1 MSTITVSVVETPIDV
16 STIDGEIIVSLNPS
30 TVTVEASTTGP
41 QGPQGLQGVQ
51 GPAGDKLVAYRH
63 IQTESSDTWTV
74 THNLNFYP
82 NVTVIDSAGTICEGD
97 IAYPSQN
104 QLIITFAG
112 AFSGEAFLS

>member
-1 MSTITVSVVETPIDV
+1 MSVISVTVVETPIEVDA
-16 STIDGEIIVSLNPS
+16 TNGEIIVTLNPT

-51 GPAGDKLVAYRH
+51 GPAGDKVVAYRH
-63 IQTESSDTWTV
+63 IQSETSDTWEI

-97 IAYPSQN
+97 INYVSQN
-104 QLIITFAG
+104 SLTLNFAG

>member
-1 MSTITVSVVETPIDV
+1 MSAITVSVVETPIEV
-16 STIDGEIIVSLNPS
+16 STIDGEIIISLNPQ

-51 GPAGDKLVAYRH
+51 GPSGDKAIAYRH
-63 IQTESSDTWTV
+63 IQSDTSNTWTV
-74 THNLNFYP
+74 MHNLNFYP

-97 IAYPSQN
+97 IAYVSSN
-104 QLIITFAG
+104 ELILTFAG